1 MKYLLALILCI
12 STTVYATQPRKTT
25 KPTPKAGSYLLY
37 DYELGVS
44 QVAHNVDEIRPI
56 SSITKIFTAIVV
68 LRSGVELEE
77 KVQVQGKS
85 RGKIPRKAKITRMDL
100 MRSMLISSDNLAAET
115 LANTYPGGFTKFIK
129 DANEYVMG
137 MGLVNTKIV
146 DSSGMLPGNVSNAK
160 DLARFL
166 WIIKN
171 NPVIRDISNERN
183 DVISVPKGKKNIKIH
198 LRNTNPSIFVFDNI
212 LISKTGFTN
221 AAGRSVVMLVEKNN
235 TYNGIVIL
243 GQKNVRTRTKIA
255 TDLINVD
262 PIKKPEHVEHAYEPI
277 EFDFDFK

>member
-56 SSITKIFTAIVV
+56 ASITKLFTAIVV

-277 EFDFDFK
+277 EFDFYFK

>member
-25 KPTPKAGSYLLY
+25 KPASKAGSYLLY
-37 DYELGVS
+37 DYELGIA
-44 QVAHNVDEIRPI
+44 QVAHNVDEVRSIA
-56 SSITKIFTAIVV
+56 SITKLFTAIVV

-85 RGKIPRKAKITRMDL
+85 RGKIPRKAKMTRMDL

-115 LANTYPGGFTKFIK
+115 LANTYPGGFNKFIK
-129 DANEYVMG
+129 DTNEYVMG

-146 DSSGMLPGNVSNAK
+146 DSSGILPGNVSNAK

-171 NPVIRDISNERN
+171 NPVIRDIANERN
-183 DVISVPKGKKNIKIH
+183 KVISVPKGKRNIKIN

-221 AAGRSVVMLVEKNN
+221 AAGRCVVMLVEKNN
-235 TYNGIVIL
+235 TYNGIIIL
-243 GQKNVRTRTKIA
+243 GQKNVRARSKIA

-262 PIKKPEHVEHAYEPI
+262 PIKKPEHAYEPI
-277 EFDFDFK
+277 EFEFDFK

>member
-25 KPTPKAGSYLLY
+25 KPASKAGSYLLY
-37 DYELGVS
+37 DYELGIA
-44 QVAHNVDEIRPI
+44 QVAHNVDEVRSIA
-56 SSITKIFTAIVV
+56 SITKLFTAIVV
-68 LRSGVELEE
+68 LRSGAELEE

-85 RGKIPRKAKITRMDL
+85 RGKVPRKAKMTRMDL

-115 LANTYPGGFTKFIK
+115 LANTYPGGFNKFIK
-129 DANEYVMG
+129 DTNEYVMG
-137 MGLVNTKIV
+137 MGLINTKIV
-146 DSSGMLPGNVSNAK
+146 DSSGIMPGNVSNAK

-171 NPVIRDISNERN
+171 NPVIRDIANERN
-183 DVISVPKGKKNIKIH
+183 KVISVPKGKRNIKIN

-221 AAGRSVVMLVEKNN
+221 AAGRCVVMLVEKNN
-235 TYNGIVIL
+235 TYNGIIIL
-243 GQKNVRTRTKIA
+243 GQKNVRARSKIA
-255 TDLINVD
+255 TDLIIVD
-262 PIKKPEHVEHAYEPI
+262 PIKKPDHAYEPI

>member
-25 KPTPKAGSYLLY
+25 KPASKAGSYLLY
-37 DYELGVS
+37 DYELGIA
-44 QVAHNVDEIRPI
+44 QVAHNVDEVRSIA
-56 SSITKIFTAIVV
+56 SITKLFTAIVV
-68 LRSGVELEE
+68 LRSGAELEE

-85 RGKIPRKAKITRMDL
+85 RGKVPRKAKMTRMDL

-115 LANTYPGGFTKFIK
+115 LANTYPGGFNKFIK
-129 DANEYVMG
+129 DTNEYVMG
-137 MGLVNTKIV
+137 MGLINTKIV
-146 DSSGMLPGNVSNAK
+146 DSSGIMPGNVSNAK

-171 NPVIRDISNERN
+171 NPVIRDIANERN
-183 DVISVPKGKKNIKIH
+183 KVISVPKGKRNIKIN

-221 AAGRSVVMLVEKNN
+221 AAGRCVVMLVEKNN
-235 TYNGIVIL
+235 TYNGIIIL
-243 GQKNVRTRTKIA
+243 GQKNVRARSKIA
-255 TDLINVD
+255 TDLINVG
-262 PIKKPEHVEHAYEPI
+262 PLKKPEPQEYEPI